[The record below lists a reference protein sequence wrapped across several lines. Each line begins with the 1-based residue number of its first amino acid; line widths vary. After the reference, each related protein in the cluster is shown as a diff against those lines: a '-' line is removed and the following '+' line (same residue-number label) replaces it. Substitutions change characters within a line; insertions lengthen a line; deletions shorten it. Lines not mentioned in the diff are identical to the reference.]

1 MEEIKK
7 YQNAI
12 DIYKNIKE
20 KRNYRNVA
28 ICGMGGSAIAGDY
41 VKEIFEEK
49 NVVVVRDFKLP
60 KFIDKNYLCI
70 CISYSGNT
78 EETISCLN
86 DALKRNLDIVS
97 ITSNGRLEKIC
108 KEKGIYT
115 IKLPKGYQPRFA
127 FPYILISLISLLDK
141 RILNDIERFLKEINV
156 NEHIIL
162 KISKNIYDKPLTIIC
177 YNKYF
182 PVAYRFKSQLNE
194 NAKHVTRIELI
205 PEMNHN
211 EIETY
216 YNDIGEN
223 FLFIIGKDE
232 DEKIMTRISYV
243 KNLIR
248 KNSVGK
254 IVEIYGNGNYLNN
267 LIYFTII
274 LDLVSLKVAE
284 IKNINPYKI
293 TNIEELKKFLATQ
306 HKTSASYIDKS

>member
-1 MEEIKK
+1 
-7 YQNAI
+7 
-12 DIYKNIKE
+12 
-20 KRNYRNVA
+20 
-28 ICGMGGSAIAGDY
+28 
-41 VKEIFEEK
+41 
-49 NVVVVRDFKLP
+49 
-60 KFIDKNYLCI
+60 
-70 CISYSGNT
+70 
-78 EETISCLN
+78 
-86 DALKRNLDIVS
+86 
-97 ITSNGRLEKIC
+97 
-108 KEKGIYT
+108 
-115 IKLPKGYQPRFA
+115 
-127 FPYILISLISLLDK
+127 
-141 RILNDIERFLKEINV
+141 
-156 NEHIIL
+156 
-162 KISKNIYDKPLTIIC
+162 
-177 YNKYF
+177 
-182 PVAYRFKSQLNE
+182 
-194 NAKHVTRIELI
+194 
-205 PEMNHN
+205 MNHN